1 MSFFVAEQDS
11 LQPSRRSELS
21 GLPPRRRRTQ
31 TQWGISLMEF
41 SGHKPHPV
49 TVREQLPEWF
59 HL

>member
-21 GLPPRRRRTQ
+21 GLPPRRRRAH
-31 TQWGISLMEF
+31 TQWGISLMES

-49 TVREQLPEWF
+49 TAREQKPKCF